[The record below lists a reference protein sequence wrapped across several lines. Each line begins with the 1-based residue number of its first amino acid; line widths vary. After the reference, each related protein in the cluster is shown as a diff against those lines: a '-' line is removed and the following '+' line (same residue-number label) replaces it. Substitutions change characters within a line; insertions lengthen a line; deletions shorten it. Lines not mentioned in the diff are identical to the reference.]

1 MAPPPPGMQGAMPPP
16 VYPLQGQQARYPGAQ
31 GAGLMAQ
38 FTGDALWSIG
48 LGLVSTIVPF
58 FLGRVFYFLPLI
70 GIYYG
75 IRAIR
80 GGKVIGGAVGIA
92 LSVIGGA
99 ISAVALFVH

>member
-1 MAPPPPGMQGAMPPP
+1 MAGSMPPP
-16 VYPLQGQQARYPGAQ
+16 VYPMQGQQMGAQ

-99 ISAVALFVH
+99 ISAIALFVH

>member
-1 MAPPPPGMQGAMPPP
+1 MPPP
-16 VYPLQGQQARYPGAQ
+16 VYQQVPQSYGAAQ
-31 GAGLMAQ
+31 GAGIMAQ
-38 FTGDALWSIG
+38 FTGDALWSVG
-48 LGLVSTIVPF
+48 LGLVSIVVPF

-99 ISAVALFVH
+99 ISAIALFVH